1 MMKQLLYLAIFLLI
15 SSDTV
20 LAIDPKYTVL
30 SDEFTA
36 NYFWG
41 VGNPLSNKR
50 RVSCPEY
57 HSDDI
62 KKIKEEGRS
71 KSIGCARTKEIIY
84 SSNYGFLFTVYQS
97 EGEDKRFGWTDVS
110 YCNDRKLCSG
120 ISDFGGGRNEM
131 RIIDQKHN
139 KYISVTADSLL
150 PDWNCFMK
158 QCGSISLH
166 SHLTSTRYP
175 YLIIKKFTGGASCCV
190 SFLFYLKE
198 DIELDPFV
206 IDYSKYDVLEVTD
219 DLQTYYP
226 GWFKHF
232 SEETRTAKQLNYI
245 DDVIEEH
252 FKAHL

>member
-62 KKIKEEGRS
+62 EKIKEEGDS

-97 EGEDKRFGWTDVS
+97 EGEDKRFGWKDVS

-131 RIIDQKHN
+131 RVIDKKHN
-139 KYISVTADSLL
+139 KRLSVAADTMRS
-150 PDWNCFMK
+150 DWDCFTR

-166 SHLTSTRYP
+166 SHLAPTEYP
-175 YLIIKKFTGGASCCV
+175 YLIVKKENGGVSCCV
-190 SFLFYLKE
+190 SFSFYLKE
-198 DIELDPFV
+198 NIELNPFI
-206 IDYSKYDVLEVTD
+206 IDYSKYDVLKITD

-245 DDVIEEH
+245 DDLIEKH
-252 FKAHL
+252 FKKHL